1 MSFLTDYFNI
11 EPGSSG
17 EVAVCCPF
25 HGDTHPSASVN
36 VDKDVFHCLACEAS
50 GNSYQVYARLNGVT
64 YTEAR
69 RVLKLTSQNT
79 DSEFETLERQH
90 KTIMKMKQ
98 YERLAISEEVAIEL
112 RLGWNGDRV
121 IFPII
126 VEETYLG
133 ERMYL
138 IDREPED
145 IKVIGTEGLK
155 GSFIIPH
162 DVWSDDERP
171 TLLCAGEKDMAI
183 GRTMGLNAITFTGG
197 EGAFPRL
204 FKSMFRGRQVFI
216 AYDNDSK
223 GRTASREVAAQLKEA
238 GADVFILDLSDVC
251 REKGEDVHDFF
262 VKYGRTADE
271 MRQRME
277 TAITVTDEVVEAY
290 KLSKYPKMTL
300 TEGERT
306 IGRSI
311 SSDIS
316 VVSQYSK
323 VYTLPTYYEIEKVTD
338 ATKNCSMERGETRE
352 WALEETNL
360 IDALWLV
367 GSGITEQ
374 KQRSHMQK
382 LVGLFKEDGV
392 RYRMFDRQ
400 TLYMYS
406 VTDDV
411 KESYELDAQQQVK
424 DLVMYSLKPLKVGER
439 QRIYYRMYPH
449 PLSEQEVVGII
460 FDAELSENDV
470 NAFQIDHEHIRLL
483 QPFQDIEGT
492 VYQKMDFLADQVKS
506 VAGAATSNR
515 LAWFTDMYFHSVLH
529 IKDPYR
535 PDKRLRGALDI
546 MVVGDT
552 RTGKSHTAKTLRE
565 LYDVG
570 IFTSLKSATV
580 AGIIGGQENT
590 QHGGRLKVGV
600 LPRNHGRAVIM
611 EEFSAMGSELASKL
625 TDIRSSGMVRIERI
639 AGTLNAPA
647 VLRMLTI
654 SNQLPE
660 NGRTKALREYP
671 NGVIPLQKLIGASED
686 MARYDMFLLVPTSEF
701 IRPDAETPARHFT
714 DEEYQARVRWAWSR
728 KPDDIE
734 YEDGVNRLLI
744 EKQAYLQG
752 KYKTAYNF
760 IGVEG
765 WQKILRLAV
774 SVAVMTV
781 STDETYQKVIVRKE
795 HIEWVS
801 DFIDNE
807 YGSKVFR
814 LHTVADEERSYQVVD
829 QPGVAALESLVSS
842 APILLEEL
850 RRQSSVTTQTL
861 KTLSGLDG
869 EGYAKAINLLAKFR
883 MVTFEGNNVIPSLR
897 FRDSMERVDTNI
909 VKARRLGT

>member
-25 HGDTHPSASVN
+25 HGDTNPSASVN
-36 VDKDVFHCLACEAS
+36 VDKDVFHCLACEAT
-50 GNSYQVYARLNGVT
+50 GNSYQVYARLNGIT
-64 YTEAR
+64 FSEAR
-69 RVLKLTSQNT
+69 KVLKLTDKNSE
-79 DSEFETLERQH
+79 SEFAQLESQH
-90 KTIMKMKQ
+90 KTVLKMKQ
-98 YERLAISEEVAIEL
+98 YERLAISEDVAKEL
-112 RLGWNGDRV
+112 RLGWNGHRL

-133 ERMYL
+133 ERAYL
-138 IDREPED
+138 IDRTPD
-145 IKVIGTEGLK
+145 DVKVIGTKGLK

-162 DVWSDDERP
+162 DVWSADERP

-183 GRTMGLNAITFTGG
+183 GRTMGFNAITFTNG

-204 FKSMFRGRQVFI
+204 FKGMFRGRQVFI

-223 GRTASREVAAQLKEA
+223 GRNASREVAAQLKEA

-262 VKYGRTADE
+262 IKYGRTADE
-271 MRQRME
+271 LTQRME
-277 TAITVTDEVVEAY
+277 SAVTVTDDIVEQY
-290 KLSKYPKMTL
+290 KLSKYPKVGL
-300 TEGERT
+300 AEGERT
-306 IGRSI
+306 VNKAV
-311 SSDIS
+311 SSDIA
-316 VVSQYSK
+316 VVSQYNKTYS
-323 VYTLPTYYEIEKVTD
+323 LPTYYEIHKFGEASKTD
-338 ATKNCSMERGETRE
+338 QMEEGESRE
-352 WALEETNL
+352 WALEEENL
-360 IDALWLV
+360 GDILWLV
-367 GSGITEQ
+367 GSGITDPKQ
-374 KQRSHMQK
+374 KTHMQK
-382 LVGLFKEDGV
+382 LVGLAKESKV
-392 RYRMFDRQ
+392 RYKTFDRQ

-411 KESYELDAQQQVK
+411 KEDYELDAQQQVK

-439 QRIYYRMYPH
+439 QRIYYKMFPH

-470 NAFQIDHEHIRLL
+470 NAFQVDPSHIRLL
-483 QPFQDIEGT
+483 RPFQDMEGT
-492 VYQKMDFLADQVKS
+492 IYERMDFLADQVKS
-506 VAGAATSNR
+506 VAGAATMNR

-529 IKDPYR
+529 IRDPYR
-535 PDKRLRGALDI
+535 PDQRMRGALDV

-611 EEFSAMGSELASKL
+611 EEFSAMGAELASKL

-654 SNQLPE
+654 SNQMPE

-671 NGVIPLQKLIGASED
+671 NGVVPLQRLIGASED

-701 IRPDAETPARHFT
+701 VRPDAETSPRHFT

-728 KPDDIE
+728 KWHDIE
-734 YEDGVNRLLI
+734 YEEGVKKLLI
-744 EKQAYLQG
+744 EKQAYLQS

-760 IGVEG
+760 VGVEG

-774 SVAVMTV
+774 SVAVMNV
-781 STDETYQKVIVRKE
+781 STDEDYQKVIVKQE
-795 HIEWVS
+795 HIEWVT
-801 DFIDNE
+801 DFIDSE

-814 LHTVADEERSYQVVD
+814 LHTVADEEKAYQIVD
-829 QPGVAALESLVSS
+829 KPGVVALEGLTAS
-842 APILLEEL
+842 AGILLEEL
-850 RRQSSVTTQTL
+850 RRQSQVSTQTL
-861 KTLSGLDG
+861 KTLSGLDNDT
-869 EGYAKAINLLAKFR
+869 YARSINTLAKFR
-883 MVTFEGNNVIPSLR
+883 MVTFDGNQVIPSLR
-897 FRDSMERVDTNI
+897 FRDSMEQVDVSKTT
-909 VKARRLGT
+909 ARRLGT